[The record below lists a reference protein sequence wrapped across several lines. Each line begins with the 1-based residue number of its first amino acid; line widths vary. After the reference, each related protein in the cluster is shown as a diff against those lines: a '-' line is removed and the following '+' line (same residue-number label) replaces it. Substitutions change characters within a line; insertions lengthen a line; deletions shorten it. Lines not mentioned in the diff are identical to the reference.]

1 MSEVWVKR
9 SKAKEE
15 DIRAAAEA
23 LNVSGRI
30 AAMFVDRNVHSLQ
43 EAQAFTNPSL
53 EQLLDPFLMQDMQR
67 AVDRLCEALDK
78 NEKIL
83 VYGDYDVDG
92 TTAVTVVYD
101 FLSKQGA
108 VCDYYIPDRYLEG
121 YGFSFKAVEWAVKE
135 GFQLIITLDC
145 GIKDGQKIDA
155 AQATGIDVIVCDHH
169 NPEELPKAYAVL
181 NAKRTDCN
189 YPFKGLSGCGVGF
202 KLLQALAIQRG
213 ISMDE
218 VYGYLDLLTISI
230 GADIVPLVGENR
242 VMAYFGLQLLQN
254 PTRPGIMAMLKVAK
268 WSKTTMSISD
278 VVFVLAPRINAAG
291 RMLSGKAAV
300 ALLLSDNEEVATV
313 LAEQIEKNNADR
325 KSVDREITIASK
337 ELVEQD
343 AFYQS
348 SFTTVVR
355 KEGWH
360 KGVVGIVAS
369 RLVET
374 YYKPAI
380 VLTEHEGMLSGSARS
395 IAGFDLYEALG
406 ECQDLLEQ
414 YGGHAMA
421 AGLSLKPAM
430 FEAFRQRFDEVAART
445 FQFQYPVPTVEYDY
459 DIEMS
464 AVSQALVQTI
474 DRLGPFGPENMR
486 PTFFCQ
492 QIMDSGYSKKI
503 GKEFLHAKFSLVQNE
518 GDRRIDAVG
527 FNMAQWVDVLQE
539 GQKVDMIF
547 TVELNEF
554 KGNTYLQLHVR
565 SIRLSAHNGLL
576 EQQFNPSVSLPSS

>member
-9 SKAKEE
+9 SKATDEK
-15 DIRAAAEA
+15 IRATATS
-23 LNVSGRI
+23 LNVSARI
-30 AAMFVDRNVHSLQ
+30 AAMFVDRNVHSME
-43 EAQAFTNPSL
+43 EALAFTNPSL
-53 EQLLDPFLMQDMQR
+53 NQLLDPFLMQDMQR

-78 NEKIL
+78 NQKIL
-83 VYGDYDVDG
+83 IYGDYDVDG

-121 YGFSFKAVEWAVKE
+121 YGFSFKAVEWAVQE
-135 GFQLIITLDC
+135 GFDLIITLDC
-145 GIKDGQKIDA
+145 GIKDGKKIDA
-155 AQATGIDVIVCDHH
+155 AQAAGIDVIVCDHH

-181 NAKRTDCN
+181 NAKRIDCA

-213 ISMDE
+213 ISFGE
-218 VYGYLDLLTISI
+218 VEGYLDLLTISI

-242 VMAYFGLQLLQN
+242 VMAFFGLQLLQN
-254 PTRPGIMAMLKVAK
+254 PTRPGIKAMLKVAK
-268 WSKTTMSISD
+268 WSKTSMSISD

-300 ALLLSDNEEVATV
+300 ALLLSDNEEEATE
-313 LAEQIEKNNADR
+313 LAEQIEKNNSER
-325 KSVDREITIASK
+325 KSVDKEITIASK

-343 AFYQS
+343 AFYRS

-369 RLVET
+369 RLVES

-406 ECQDLLEQ
+406 ECQGLLEQ

-445 FQFQYPVPTVEYDY
+445 FQFQHPVPTVEYDY
-459 DIEMS
+459 EIELS
-464 AVSQALVQTI
+464 AISQALVQTI

-492 QIMDSGYSKKI
+492 QMMDSGYSKKI

-518 GDRRIDAVG
+518 GDRRIDAIG
-527 FNMAQWVDVLQE
+527 FNMAQWIDALHE

-565 SIRLSAHNGLL
+565 SIRLSAPKDLHEELL
-576 EQQFNPSVSLPSS
+576 NPSVSLPSS

>member
-15 DIRAAAEA
+15 DIRAAAAA

-30 AAMFVDRNVHSLQ
+30 AAMFVDRNVHSLEQ
-43 EAQAFTNPSL
+43 AQAFTNPSL
-53 EQLLDPFLMQDMQR
+53 EQLLDPFLLQDMQG
-67 AVDRLCEALDK
+67 ATNRLCEALDK

-155 AQATGIDVIVCDHH
+155 AQAAGIDVIVCDHH

-181 NAKRTDCN
+181 NAKRTDCA

-213 ISMDE
+213 IAMNE

-254 PTRPGIMAMLKVAK
+254 PARPGIRAMLKVAK
-268 WSKTTMSISD
+268 WSKTSMSISD

-300 ALLLSDNEEVATV
+300 ALLLSDNEEEATA

-343 AFYQS
+343 AFYQA

-406 ECQDLLEQ
+406 ECQELLEQ

-430 FEAFRQRFDEVAART
+430 FESFRQRFDEVAARA
-445 FQFQYPVPTVEYDY
+445 FQFEHPVPSVEYDY
-459 DIEMS
+459 EIDLP
-464 AVSQALVQTI
+464 AVSLALVQTI
-474 DRLGPFGPENMR
+474 ERLGPFGPENMR

-503 GKEFLHAKFSLVQNE
+503 GKELLHAKFSLLQNE

-527 FNMAQWVDVLQE
+527 FNMATWVDVLQQ

-565 SIRLSAHNGLL
+565 SIRLSAPNSLL
-576 EQQFNPSVSLPSS
+576 EQ